1 MIIVTGGAGFIGS
14 NLVRALNC
22 AGHTDIL
29 VVDDLRDAH
38 KILNLSDCRIAEY
51 LDMHEFATRMAA
63 GQDFAPKVEVIFHQ
77 GACTDTT
84 EWNGLLMM
92 RTNYEFSR
100 QVLRYATERRVPL
113 VYASSASVYG
123 AGRDFRVSEDCERPI
138 NVYAFSKL
146 MFDRHVRQ
154 VTAAFRSPVVGLRY
168 FNVYGPGEAHKD
180 KMASVIHHFREQLQT
195 GDEIRL
201 FRGSDGYGDGE
212 QSRDFIHVDDVVAVN
227 LWAWQQASRSGIF
240 NLGTGQARSFND
252 VARAVLKWHGR
263 GRIEYIPFPEHLQ
276 GSYQSYT
283 QADLTGL
290 RVAGHNAPFIPIE
303 EGVPRYLDALG

>member
-14 NLVRALNC
+14 NLVRALNR
-22 AGHTDIL
+22 AGHGDII

-38 KILNLSDCRIAEY
+38 KILNLSDCRIADY
-51 LDMHEFATRMAA
+51 IDMHEFSNRIAA
-63 GQDFAPKVEVIFHQ
+63 GEDLAPKIAAIFHQ

-92 RTNYEFSR
+92 RTNYDFSR
-100 QVLRYATERRVPL
+100 HLLRYATGRRVPL

-123 AGRDFRVSEDCERPI
+123 AGREFRVSEDCERPI

-154 VTAAFRSPVVGLRY
+154 VTASFRSPVVGLRY
-168 FNVYGPGEAHKD
+168 FNVYGPGEAHKGR
-180 KMASVIHHFREQLQT
+180 MASVIHHFREQLRT

-201 FRGSDGYGDGE
+201 FAGSDGYGDGE
-212 QSRDFIHVDDVVAVN
+212 QVRDFIHVDDIVAVN
-227 LWAWQQASRSGIF
+227 LWAWQQATKSGIF

-252 VARAVLKWHGR
+252 VAGAVLKWHGR
-263 GRIEYIPFPEHLQ
+263 GRIVYIPFPEHLK

-283 QADLTGL
+283 QADLSGL
-290 RVAGHNAPFIPIE
+290 RAAGYGAPFIPIE
-303 EGVPRYLDALG
+303 DGVPRYLDALT

>member
-14 NLVRALNC
+14 NLVRALNR

-38 KILNLSDCRIAEY
+38 KILNLSDCRIADY
-51 LDMHEFATRMAA
+51 LDMHEFATRIAA
-63 GQDFAPKVEVIFHQ
+63 GQDFSPKLEAIFHQ

-92 RTNYEFSR
+92 RTNYDFSR

-123 AGRDFRVSEDCERPI
+123 SGRDFRVSEDCERPV

-154 VTAAFRSPVVGLRY
+154 VTATFRSPVVGLRY
-168 FNVYGPGEAHKD
+168 FNVYGPGEAHKG
-180 KMASVIHHFREQLQT
+180 KMASVIYHFREQLKT

-201 FRGSDGYGDGE
+201 FTGSDGYGDGE
-212 QSRDFIHVDDVVAVN
+212 QARDFVHVDDIVAVN
-227 LWAWQQASRSGIF
+227 LSAWRQGARSGIF
-240 NLGTGQARSFND
+240 DLGTGQARSFND
-252 VARAVLKWHGR
+252 VAHAVLKWHGR
-263 GRIEYIPFPEHLQ
+263 GRIEYIPFPEHLK

-290 RVAGHNAPFIPIE
+290 RAAGYSAPFIPIE
-303 EGVPRYLDALG
+303 EGVPRYLDALA

>member
-14 NLVRALNC
+14 NLVRALNG

-29 VVDDLRDAH
+29 VVDDLRDAR
-38 KILNLSDCRIAEY
+38 KILNLSDCQIADY
-51 LDMHEFATRMAA
+51 VDMHEFGTRIAA
-63 GQDFAPKVEVIFHQ
+63 GHEYSSKLEVIFHQ

-92 RTNYEFSR
+92 RSNYDYSR
-100 QVLRYATERRVPL
+100 HVLRYATERRVPL

-154 VTAAFRSPVVGLRY
+154 VTASFRSPVVGLRY
-168 FNVYGPGEAHKD
+168 FNVYGPGEAHKQG
-180 KMASVIHHFREQLQT
+180 MASVIHHFREQLKS

-201 FRGSDGYGDGE
+201 FAGSDGYGDGD
-212 QSRDFIHVDDVVAVN
+212 QVRDFIHVDDIVAVN
-227 LWAWQQASRSGIF
+227 LWAWRHGAKSGIF
-240 NLGTGQARSFND
+240 NLGTGEARSFND
-252 VARAVLKWHGR
+252 VARAVIKWHGR
-263 GRIEYIPFPEHLQ
+263 GRIQYIPFPEHLQ

-290 RVAGHNAPFIPIE
+290 RAAGYEGAFMPVE
-303 EGVPRYLDALG
+303 EGVPRYLDAVG